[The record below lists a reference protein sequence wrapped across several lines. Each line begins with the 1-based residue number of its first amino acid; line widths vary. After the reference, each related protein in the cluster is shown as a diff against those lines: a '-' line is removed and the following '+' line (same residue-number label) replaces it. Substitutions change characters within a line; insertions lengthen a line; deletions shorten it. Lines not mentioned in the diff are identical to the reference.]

1 MQKNSSSLFIPNLPS
16 SFICK
21 STPAPTTSFTK
32 SSRKP
37 FRPKPKN
44 LRIHHNLLV
53 NESQMNKQ
61 IVVDFRQEV
70 NKMKENQKKILRKE
84 ILGSDWENGKER
96 APHTTDKLTVKECI
110 Q

>member
-1 MQKNSSSLFIPNLPS
+1 
-16 SFICK
+16 
-21 STPAPTTSFTK
+21 
-32 SSRKP
+32 
-37 FRPKPKN
+37 
-44 LRIHHNLLV
+44 
-53 NESQMNKQ
+53 MNKQ

-96 APHTTDKLTVKECI
+96 ALHTADKLKVKECI